1 MALVSSIQHQPLQSV
16 NRHTAVD
23 CTYTIVDVDG
33 ERQLQL
39 DTYGSA
45 GRAVPGKKSQSLRFS
60 QSALAQ
66 LKQIIQDNGL

>member
-1 MALVSSIQHQPLQSV
+1 MQHQPLQSV

-23 CTYTIVDVDG
+23 CTYTVVEVDG

-45 GRAVPGKKSQSLRFS
+45 GRAVPGKKSQSLRLS